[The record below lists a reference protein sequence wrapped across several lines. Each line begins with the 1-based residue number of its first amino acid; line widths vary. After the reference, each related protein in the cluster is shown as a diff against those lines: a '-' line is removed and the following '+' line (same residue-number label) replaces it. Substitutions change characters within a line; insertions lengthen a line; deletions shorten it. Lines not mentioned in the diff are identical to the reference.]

1 AAAEIPVT
9 HRGYAS
15 AVALVTGHENPTKS
29 HHGLDWAA
37 LARFPGTLAVYMGM
51 ARLDL
56 IARVLIEH
64 GKPPTTPAA
73 VIAAASTGEPRR
85 VHARPPGLA
94 QAPPRARPPGPRPHP

>member
-1 AAAEIPVT
+1 LRKAGIASAIVPAVTPLSAAPAAPEIPVT
-9 HRGYAS
+9 HRAHSS

-29 HHGLDWAA
+29 HLGLDWSA

-64 GKPPTTPAA
+64 GKSPATPAA
-73 VIAAASTGEPRR
+73 VIAAAS
-85 VHARPPGLA
+85 
-94 QAPPRARPPGPRPHP
+94 